1 MTGNLEG
8 FNRGDF
14 GKREHEMKEFKKG
27 GEGQREKGREKSSST
42 FPVGDWEET
51 SIKVD

>member
-1 MTGNLEG
+1 
-8 FNRGDF
+8 
-14 GKREHEMKEFKKG
+14 MKEFKKG
-27 GEGQREKGREKSSST
+27 GEGREKGKEKSSPT